1 MGVTRLAKAPT
12 NIPEQPVFTGFFFD
26 SMSSRGYYCALM
38 FDERLP
44 VHIDPLRMAETRRLL
59 QGHVDLAEMARLGD
73 ALLGNDGSVAV
84 SLEFG
89 IDEEGIRFMRGHL
102 RTDVTLEC
110 QRCLEAMQYAIDSTF
125 ALAMVRSAAEAE
137 ALPSHYEP
145 LQLDGQ
151 PLFLR
156 DVIED
161 ELLLAL
167 PIVPRHARE
176 ECGVTLND
184 ADAPADSEREDTGRD
199 EKDNPFSVLAGLKT
213 DRKL

>member
-1 MGVTRLAKAPT
+1 
-12 NIPEQPVFTGFFFD
+12 
-26 SMSSRGYYCALM
+26 M

-44 VHIDPLRMAETRRLL
+44 VHIDPLRMAETRRVL
-59 QGHVDLAEMARLGD
+59 QGHVELADMVRLGESLMD
-73 ALLGNDGSVAV
+73 HSGRVEV

-89 IDEEGIRFMRGHL
+89 IDEEGIRYMRGHL
-102 RTDVTLEC
+102 STTVSLEC
-110 QRCLEAMQYAIDSTF
+110 QRCLDTMEFVIDNGF
-125 ALAMVRSAAEAE
+125 ALGMVRNMTEAE

-145 LQLDGQ
+145 LQLDGK

-167 PIVPRHARE
+167 PIVARHAKQ
-176 ECGVTLND
+176 ECGVKLDD
-184 ADAPADSEREDTGRD
+184 ADAPAETGREDRGKE

-213 DRKL
+213 DQKL